1 MSQDQSP
8 AGVPKGIPLF
18 QDTAE
23 DTFIPLGVVATGGG
37 SEAGAVLSQIIQP
50 SSVGSV
56 SLNTPSANRV
66 NTDTYGDNV
75 NRVGLMAVS
84 VGYHRD
90 PIQATVG
97 IRRNTGGLAGSIAIA
112 HNAPVQAQDV
122 RSFLYGVDTDTTTQ
136 SVPLL
141 ATAAGLLRVSAAAA
155 VGTTIPSQADL
166 LTTAA
171 TVTVALAANTARR
184 FAIIQNLDATN
195 SVRVGDASIGAA
207 RGVLVAP
214 GETVT
219 FETTAEISV
228 FPVAATPTISRNE
241 IAA

>member
-1 MSQDQSP
+1 MSQDLSP

-18 QDTAE
+18 LDVNE
-23 DTFIPLGVVATGGG
+23 DTFIPLGIVPSGN
-37 SEAGAVLSQIIQP
+37 AGALLSQIIQP
-50 SSVGSV
+50 SSQGSV
-56 SLNTPSANRV
+56 SLVTPSANSLATASFSQATQR
-66 NTDTYGDNV
+66 N
-75 NRVGLMAVS
+75 GLMAIAVPYTHDPVQGTVS
-84 VGYHRD
+84 L
-90 PIQATVG
+90 
-97 IRRNTGGLAGSIAIA
+97 RRNTGGLAGSVALT
-112 HNAPVQAQDV
+112 HTNVQAQDV
-122 RSFLYGVDTDTTTQ
+122 RSMLYAVDADTNTQ

-141 ATAAGLLRVSAAAA
+141 ATAAGLLQVSAAPS

-171 TVTVALAANTARR
+171 TVVVALAANTARR